1 MSTQVR
7 GRRIS
12 DDVRARIAIG
22 LLTAGAVK
30 VNPSD
35 PKSVNDW
42 ADATDA
48 ACTALFPTAS
58 TPEVSVGFGKVSAH
72 LD

>member
-1 MSTQVR
+1 MAANAR

-30 VNPSD
+30 VNPTD

-42 ADATDA
+42 ANATDA

-58 TPEVSVGFGKVSAH
+58 MPEVSVGFGRVSPH
-72 LD
+72 LE